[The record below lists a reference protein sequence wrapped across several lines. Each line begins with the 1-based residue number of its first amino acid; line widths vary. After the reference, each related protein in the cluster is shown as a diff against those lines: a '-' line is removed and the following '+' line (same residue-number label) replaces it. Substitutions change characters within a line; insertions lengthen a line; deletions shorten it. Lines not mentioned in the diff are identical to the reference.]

1 MKSRNKNALV
11 LHALPHTHDDLERV
25 RRECKA
31 LVTRRAGLSA
41 TAAVVPIPGLDIGAD
56 MMLLS
61 EMLETINHRFGL
73 SKSQVESLDPQLKKI
88 VLVAATSIGSEVV
101 GRFITRHIL
110 IGLLQKIGVR
120 VASKSALRFIPLLGQ
135 GIAAGISFGAMKMLG
150 DAHVDDCYK
159 VVSELHTVTVTQD
172 AEIVDESPRQRKAR
186 SATS

>member
-1 MKSRNKNALV
+1 MKTRAKTAL
-11 LHALPHTHDDLERV
+11 ALPALPGTHDELEKV

-31 LVTRRAGLSA
+31 LVTRRAGISA

-56 MMLLS
+56 MLLLS
-61 EMLETINHRFGL
+61 EMLNTINRRFGL
-73 SKSQVESLDPQLKKI
+73 SQEQIEVLDPQLKKI

-120 VASKSALRFIPLLGQ
+120 VASKSAVRFIPILGQ

-159 VVSELHTVTVTQD
+159 VVSELHTVTVIGEVVSET
-172 AEIVDESPRQRKAR
+172 PRQRKAR
-186 SATS
+186 APAT